1 MALNRKQEERA
12 LDKDERELVAKSHHP
27 ALQDLGDKELTSL
40 VKLLRERRD
49 KASGEVQRRRR
60 EMRGKAAP
68 KGAEPAASA
77 SGNKAKLGSRP
88 ARAHGLAG
96 FAGRVVAKGAQA
108 EEEGR

>member
-27 ALQDLGDKELTSL
+27 ALQDLGDRELTSL

-68 KGAEPAASA
+68 KGQ
-77 SGNKAKLGSRP
+77 SRP
-88 ARAHGLAG
+88 PPHPVTRRSSKSSRPRCAA
-96 FAGRVVAKGAQA
+96 
-108 EEEGR
+108 